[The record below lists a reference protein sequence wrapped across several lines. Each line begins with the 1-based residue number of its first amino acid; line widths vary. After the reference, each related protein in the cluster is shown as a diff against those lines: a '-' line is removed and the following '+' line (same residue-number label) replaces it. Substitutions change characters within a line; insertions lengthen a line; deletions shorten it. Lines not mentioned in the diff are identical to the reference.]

1 MMIMTRFLI
10 IAALLGVLPAAQAS
24 IQVGFSPEGS
34 ARKLVLSTIDG
45 AQRSID
51 MMAYSFQAK
60 DIVDALIRA
69 QKRGVKVRAVIDK
82 RRNQGEVSL
91 KAIARARENGID
103 VRIDGHYH
111 IQHDKVM
118 IVDGNTLETGSFN
131 FAKSAETE
139 NSENVLVIR
148 DEPEVIR
155 QYQAHFDSRWALGKP
170 Q

>member
-1 MMIMTRFLI
+1 
-10 IAALLGVLPAAQAS
+10 
-24 IQVGFSPEGS
+24 
-34 ARKLVLSTIDG
+34 
-45 AQRSID
+45 
-51 MMAYSFQAK
+51 MMAYSFQSK

-91 KAIARARENGID
+91 KAIARAQENGID

-155 QYQAHFDSRWALGKP
+155 QYQTHFDSRWALGKP
-170 Q
+170 